1 MHVSRRINYACRL
14 VLPYEFLFER
24 QFSLRSRQA
33 EAAGFRPRRP
43 DAGVETG
50 PREAALQLLPGRGG
64 AGGETVK
71 SFLRRSSFLFS
82 KSRLSFCRLSLVLI
96 YEGYGRLLA
105 VKEIRPEQ
113 AWHSVRTRQIQIA
126 SSPHPR
132 RVSSPCAVTSASKS
146 WCTGAGPSR
155 TVSAASLCIE
165 SVASDQAGCAPE
177 IIAVIKPNGVWRWFV
192 LYIPQGSA
200 G

>member
-33 EAAGFRPRRP
+33 EAAGFCPRRP
-43 DAGVETG
+43 DAGVEMG
-50 PREAALQLLPGRGG
+50 PGEAALQLLPGRGG

-105 VKEIRPEQ
+105 VIVSAQDKFRSRP
-113 AWHSVRTRQIQIA
+113 A
-126 SSPHPR
+126 PHPR
-132 RVSSPCAVTSASKS
+132 RVSSPHAVTSASKS

>member
-1 MHVSRRINYACRL
+1 MHVSCRINYACRL

-96 YEGYGRLLA
+96 CEGYGRLLA
-105 VKEIRPEQ
+105 VKEIQPEQ

-126 SSPHPR
+126 SSPPPTAGLLTLCCDLSEQIMVHR
-132 RVSSPCAVTSASKS
+132 GRTVADSVCSLSLHRVS
-146 WCTGAGPSR
+146 R
-155 TVSAASLCIE
+155 L
-165 SVASDQAGCAPE
+165 
-177 IIAVIKPNGVWRWFV
+177 
-192 LYIPQGSA
+192 
-200 G
+200 